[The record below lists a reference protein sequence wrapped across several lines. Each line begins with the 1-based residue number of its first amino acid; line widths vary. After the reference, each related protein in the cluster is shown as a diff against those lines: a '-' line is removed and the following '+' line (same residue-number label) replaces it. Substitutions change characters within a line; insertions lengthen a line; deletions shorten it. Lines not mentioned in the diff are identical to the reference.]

1 MNAIFSGTTCTCK
14 VHFFRFKRM
23 NMNNVK
29 KLSDLTPENLTK
41 IFQYHFQD
49 DTVRVQIASGNDFSS
64 KSDHFQSEMKCV
76 NVTVS
81 REGSNPKLIRF
92 RKNYFSEYVTFN
104 IKLCFCQALSISL

>member
-1 MNAIFSGTTCTCK
+1 MNI
-14 VHFFRFKRM
+14 
-23 NMNNVK
+23 VK

-49 DTVRVQIASGNDFSS
+49 ETLRIQVASENDFSS

-81 REGSNPKLIRF
+81 KDGYDPKLIRF
-92 RKNYFSEYVTFN
+92 R
-104 IKLCFCQALSISL
+104 IIC